1 MHSSKLKKIKYLLFD
16 LHGVILSSEAE
27 SPDEASLEY
36 IMSKLRDDIITADK
50 LNIRLGVISAT
61 EDQSL
66 INKIKET
73 GIKEVLSHSIDKV
86 SQAEK
91 LLKTHNLSYE
101 EIGYIGDDILDL
113 PLLARAGFSATTR
126 QARREV
132 KRAVNYIVR
141 NENSNTV
148 LSELLQLIA
157 KAQQFGKLH

>member
-61 EDQSL
+61 EDLSL

-101 EIGYIGDDILDL
+101 EIG
-113 PLLARAGFSATTR
+113 
-126 QARREV
+126 
-132 KRAVNYIVR
+132 
-141 NENSNTV
+141 
-148 LSELLQLIA
+148 
-157 KAQQFGKLH
+157 